1 MKNLTRRDF
10 LGASSLAMLGLVANQ
25 ASAFTMP
32 TTSQNGKRI
41 GIIGLD
47 TSHSIAFTKALNAVS
62 PDENLKGYKVV
73 CAFPYGSKTI
83 ETSASRI
90 PGYIEDV
97 KKLNVEVVDSISEL
111 LKKVDVVMLETND
124 GRLHLEQALPVMK
137 AGKTLF
143 IDKPIAASL
152 EDAKKIFEAAKRYRV
167 PVFTSSSLRYAENI
181 TDIKAGKLIGA
192 VTGVD
197 TYSPAKVES
206 THPDLYWYGVHGVEM
221 LYAVMGVG
229 CNHVVRVHTEGTD
242 IVIGTWADGRVGV
255 FRGIRDGK
263 QLYGG
268 RAFGTDGSVEIG
280 KYTGYLPLLYKIIE
294 FFETG
299 VSPVEEK
306 ETLEIFAFME
316 AAERSKELGGAAVS
330 IEQLLH

>member
-1 MKNLTRRDF
+1 MA
-10 LGASSLAMLGLVANQ
+10 GAGIGLMAHPLSIFAKESPQV
-25 ASAFTMP
+25 
-32 TTSQNGKRI
+32 GKRI

-47 TSHSIAFTKALNAVS
+47 TSHSVAFTKALNADVEDS
-62 PDENLKGYKVV
+62 ALQGYKVV
-73 CAFPYGSKTI
+73 AAYPYGSKTI

-90 PGYIEDV
+90 PGYIEEV
-97 KKLNVEVVDSISEL
+97 KELHVEIVDSIAEL

-137 AGKTLF
+137 AGKRLF

-152 EDAKKIFEAAKRYRV
+152 KDAKAIFEASKRYRT

-181 TDIKAGKLIGA
+181 ADIKSGNIIGA
-192 VTGVD
+192 VTGAD
-197 TYSPAKVES
+197 TYSPAKIES
-206 THPDLYWYGVHGVEM
+206 THPDLFWYGVHGIEM

-229 CNHVVRVHTEGTD
+229 CKSVVRVHTAGTD
-242 IVIGTWADGRVGV
+242 IVVGTWNDGRVGT
-255 FRGIRDGK
+255 FRGIRDGR

-268 RAFGTDGSVEIG
+268 RAFGMDGSVEIG
-280 KYTGYLPLLYKIIE
+280 RYTGYLPLLHKIIA

-299 VSPVEEK
+299 IPPVDEE

-316 AAERSKELGGAAVS
+316 AAEHSKQQGGSAIPLA
-330 IEQLLH
+330 QLLS